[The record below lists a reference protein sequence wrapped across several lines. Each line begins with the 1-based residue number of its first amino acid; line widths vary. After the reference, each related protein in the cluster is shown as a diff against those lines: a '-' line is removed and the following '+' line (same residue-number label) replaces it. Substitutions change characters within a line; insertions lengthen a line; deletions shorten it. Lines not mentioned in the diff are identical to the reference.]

1 LPRRAKSRFL
11 RVTVDFEQPG
21 VERADKKA
29 RRKRPMSTS
38 RIDPAQISVQVE
50 TARPRSAS
58 PPPAT
63 PFSEVLKGGAN
74 AVMAGAEVAG
84 GVVGGPVVAAAIRQ
98 ARSSVADSSG
108 GVGVG
113 VGGGVLDQAGN
124 VVNAPPGGEFQ
135 AMYAMQ
141 RQSQQFNL
149 ELLKLQEDVQQE
161 NRRFTTLTNVVR
173 AAHETSKSAIG
184 NVRA

>member
-1 LPRRAKSRFL
+1 
-11 RVTVDFEQPG
+11 
-21 VERADKKA
+21 
-29 RRKRPMSTS
+29 MSTS
-38 RIDPAQISVQVE
+38 RIDPAQTSVQVE
-50 TARPRSAS
+50 TTRTRSAS

-108 GVGVG
+108 GG
-113 VGGGVLDQAGN
+113 VGGGGGGGGGSVIDQAGN

-161 NRRFTTLTNVVR
+161 NRRFTTLSNVVR
-173 AAHETSKSAIG
+173 AAHDTSKSAIG